1 MMRQGRGP
9 GADTLASIRGL
20 HVSVDLSALM
30 AGTVK
35 LPSLVLDKPR
45 IFAKNYAD
53 GSANWNIFRLPAA
66 KEKDDSTASE
76 PLEFA
81 LGRIVLRRRTCVL
94 RSHRRYPH
102 QPEGVH
108 TGHLPARRGQCYT

>member
-1 MMRQGRGP
+1 M
-9 GADTLASIRGL
+9 
-20 HVSVDLSALM
+20 
-30 AGTVK
+30 
-35 LPSLVLDKPR
+35 LDKPR

-81 LGRIVLRRRTCVL
+81 LGRIVLRGR
-94 RSHRRYPH
+94 PH
-102 QPEGVH
+102 IVYSSPSDTLFAMLDFERMRFNGR
-108 TGHLPARRGQCYT
+108 LAAED